1 MMQLKLRG
9 GKMPELV
16 HDLRQF
22 LYGKSNCNI
31 VYLYNKED
39 DMYYTIDECRIDS
52 EGDVVLD
59 ISLSEV

>member
-1 MMQLKLRG
+1 
-9 GKMPELV
+9 MPELA
-16 HDLRQF
+16 HHLKKF
-22 LYGKSNCNI
+22 LYAINDDEI
-31 VYLYNKED
+31 VYIYNKED

>member
-1 MMQLKLRG
+1 MELLKLRG

-22 LYGKSNCNI
+22 LYGKDNCNI

-59 ISLSEV
+59 ISLSEI

>member
-1 MMQLKLRG
+1 MQLRLRG

-16 HDLRQF
+16 QHLKKF
-22 LYGKSNCNI
+22 LYALDDDEI
-31 VYLYNKED
+31 VYIYNKED

-59 ISLSEV
+59 ISMSEV